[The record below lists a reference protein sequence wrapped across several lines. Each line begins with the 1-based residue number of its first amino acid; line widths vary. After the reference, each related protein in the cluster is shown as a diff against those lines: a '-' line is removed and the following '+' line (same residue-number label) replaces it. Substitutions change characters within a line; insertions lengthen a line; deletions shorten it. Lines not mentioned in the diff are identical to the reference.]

1 MNYAAKSERKCG
13 NFRQSNP
20 LEAILV
26 ANFGSRLLLFANL
39 IFIYDARQELLLIDQ
54 ILSLTLQ
61 LQAAVLERHLEIID
75 RNIQ

>member
-1 MNYAAKSERKCG
+1 MW
-13 NFRQSNP
+13 QSNP